1 MSLLLLAIFSHFLS
15 NRESG
20 AAKSIRLKYGIPH
33 GRVIYSD
40 LDRPAKAL
48 FSKKLGI
55 SGKPDYII
63 SDKRYGGLIP
73 IEIKS
78 GRAAKPYR
86 NHVLQLAAYCLL
98 VEETYHKSVP
108 YGIIVYADGKQNKI
122 IFDEPLRSDLIG
134 VVKEMKQIHEIR
146 MPDERSRSEEKMQFL
161 FVSGELQV
169 LFGLY
174 LSDPVR
180 FSLAESE
187 SNMNAIQAELSLSR
201 IP

>member
-1 MSLLLLAIFSHFLS
+1 M
-15 NRESG
+15 
-20 AAKSIRLKYGIPH
+20 KYGIPY

-108 YGIIVYADGKQNKI
+108 YGIIVYADGKQHRI
-122 IFDEPLRSDLIG
+122 IFDESLRSDLIG
-134 VVKEMKQIHEIR
+134 VVNEMK
-146 MPDERSRSEEKMQFL
+146 RSMRSGCPSRDHSQKRRCSSCSFQA
-161 FVSGELQV
+161 SCK
-169 LFGLY
+169 Y
-174 LSDPVR
+174 C
-180 FSLAESE
+180 LAYT
-187 SNMNAIQAELSLSR
+187 
-201 IP
+201 

>member
-1 MSLLLLAIFSHFLS
+1 M
-15 NRESG
+15 
-20 AAKSIRLKYGIPH
+20 
-33 GRVIYSD
+33 IYSD

-108 YGIIVYADGKQNKI
+108 YGIIVYADGKQHKI
-122 IFDEPLRSDLIG
+122 IFDGSLRSDLIG
-134 VVKEMKQIHEIR
+134 VVKEMKQS
-146 MPDERSRSEEKMQFL
+146 MRSGCPTRGSRPEEKMQFL

-180 FSLAESE
+180 FLWR
-187 SNMNAIQAELSLSR
+187 NMNMNTKAIFRRNCL
-201 IP
+201 

>member
-1 MSLLLLAIFSHFLS
+1 M
-15 NRESG
+15 
-20 AAKSIRLKYGIPH
+20 KYGIPY

-108 YGIIVYADGKQNKI
+108 YGIIVYADGKQHRI
-122 IFDEPLRSDLIG
+122 IFDGSLRSDLIG
-134 VVKEMKQIHEIR
+134 VVNEMKQS
-146 MPDERSRSEEKMQFL
+146 MRSGCPTRDH
-161 FVSGELQV
+161 V
-169 LFGLY
+169 LKRKCSSCSFQASSKCCLTYCNRDQSSFG
-174 LSDPVR
+174 
-180 FSLAESE
+180 
-187 SNMNAIQAELSLSR
+187 SR
-201 IP
+201 LI